1 MRAPSGDG
9 MVPGELAMLVTRGA
23 LTRRAFI
30 GRAVALGCTTG
41 AIAAVLAACGG
52 TPATTAPATT
62 ASSAAPGAT
71 AAATTAAAVAP
82 SAAATAAATSATA
95 GGVATATRATGTTP
109 AAATATRA
117 ASPTTSGTASALGAP
132 TTSPLGAAGGVGPGP
147 RGRGTAGTLKLLYWQ
162 APTTLNPHFSS
173 GGQNSDPARLVLEPL
188 ANFDK
193 NDRLVPW
200 LAAEIPTVAN
210 GGLAADGKSVTW
222 KLKQGVKWSDGQ
234 PFTARDV
241 IFTWRYVSTKE
252 TGATTLGAYSAI
264 ENVEAPDDY
273 TARVTFK
280 AANPAWYLPF
290 TDAILPEHIFKD
302 GIGANAK
309 TFAGNLKPIGT
320 GPYVVDDFKP
330 GDSVSYSVNPNWRD
344 ANGPAFS
351 RVDWKGGGDAV
362 SAARAVFQ
370 TGDYQFAWN
379 LQVEPQI
386 LDQFVRQGANRA
398 KLGLTPG
405 AGVER
410 IVFNFTDPNKE
421 DPATGERSSIKFPH
435 PFLADKR
442 VRQAFNLIADRQT
455 IADSLY
461 GATAEPWAL
470 VQNSPLSAL
479 PDGATWEFSIDKAG
493 QLLDAAG
500 WRKAGQ
506 YRAKDGVP
514 MKLLFQTTTN
524 SVRQKTQVL
533 LKDALDKLGVQVEL
547 KSVDSGVFFSTDPG
561 NNDTAK
567 KFYADWEM
575 YGGSSGSPDGQRF
588 LDYYTTAQIPQ
599 KANNWGL
606 NNDSRYSSADY
617 DRLAQQATAELDAA
631 KRSAIFK
638 AEYKLLYDDAAAL
651 PLVSRKQA
659 YGYANGLAGF
669 EDTPWSPLTWNLANW
684 TKS

>member
-9 MVPGELAMLVTRGA
+9 PVPGELVTLVTRGA
-23 LTRRAFI
+23 LSRRAFI

-52 TPATTAPATT
+52 GTATTVPATTVA
-62 ASSAAPGAT
+62 SAAPVAT
-71 AAATTAAAVAP
+71 GAAT
-82 SAAATAAATSATA
+82 TAAATSATS
-95 GGVATATRATGTTP
+95 GG
-109 AAATATRA
+109 AATATRPTGA
-117 ASPTTSGTASALGAP
+117 APVAATTTRAATPTASGTASALGAP

-147 RGRGTAGTLKLLYWQ
+147 RGRGTAGTLKILYWQ
-162 APTTLNPHFSS
+162 APTTMNPHFSS

-200 LAAEIPTVAN
+200 LAAEIPTREN
-210 GGLAADGKSVTW
+210 GGLAADGMSVTW
-222 KLKQGVKWSDGQ
+222 KLKEGVKWSDGQ

-241 IFTWRYVSTKE
+241 IFTWQYVSTKE

-302 GIGANAK
+302 GSGANAK

-330 GDSVSYSVNPNWRD
+330 GDSVAYSINPNWRD

-362 SAARAVFQ
+362 SAARAIFQ

-398 KLGLTPG
+398 KLGLTSG
-405 AGVER
+405 TGVER
-410 IVFNFTDPNKE
+410 VIFNFTDPNKE

-435 PFLADKR
+435 PFLADKQ

-455 IADSLY
+455 ISDSLY
-461 GATAEPWAL
+461 GQTAEPWAL

-479 PDGATWEFSIDKAG
+479 PDGATWEFNIDKAG

-500 WRKAGQ
+500 WKKSGQ
-506 YRAKDGVP
+506 YRAKDGVQL
-514 MKLLFQTTTN
+514 KLLFQTTTN

-533 LKDALDKLGVQVEL
+533 LKDALDKLGVQTEL